1 VLREALRPA
10 AGRGAPVD
18 PSVLTTGTSDTDTAT
33 TDRPAVSYEAGEV
46 VGAVADELLARA
58 RDFADAA
65 GLGGV
70 LHPEPQSA
78 TGLRLS
84 TLPADDA
91 AHPERERA
99 WWLLAGLLGQ
109 FEPNTPP
116 PASLAPGFLHWLID
130 SEDASATAFWELLT
144 CVRRAGGV
152 HRTLRAAGGSVSS
165 SEEA

>member
-1 VLREALRPA
+1 MVSADRPA
-10 AGRGAPVD
+10 AGDETTEVAGAEP
-18 PSVLTTGTSDTDTAT
+18 
-33 TDRPAVSYEAGEV
+33 
-46 VGAVADELLARA
+46 DELLARA
-58 RDFADAA
+58 RSFADAV

-70 LHPEPQSA
+70 VHPEPQSA